1 MFFSGY
7 TTTWFVKAHR
17 TTHYKVWILYKL
29 NQLKKNDKNIGKII
43 WKKKEDNVT
52 ELTHVFKMENPLN
65 KCNKK
70 DIQRYS
76 KNFFKEINLYLQKN
90 PLFSRRIKSDKRF
103 KVRHIRLILKINKTL
118 QTPRQ
123 KLLMLCIWDML
134 KGNGYQGRVRQNTIH
149 RNISSPE
156 RTGILLYQSTMF
168 LKKARGIFKYE
179 KIQGFQHS
187 WILFE
192 KNLLDDPIWSIRR
205 WHIKKE
211 TKLREAM
218 VKKIKKECSEL
229 WIHLR
234 VEQWFSIRITGENIK
249 PQCWDPVSISSKFSP
264 GYSLRMTGLVLRL
277 NNWGNYGYK
286 TKQSYKK

>member
-1 MFFSGY
+1 MNLKRIIPIHWVKEATLWRLYAVWFHLQDILERQNCKKKKPRDCPECRWRNFLRWQMFFSGY

-17 TTHYKVWILYKL
+17 TTHYKVWILCKL

-70 DIQRYS
+70 DIQRYN
-76 KNFFKEINLYLQKN
+76 KNFLKEINLYLQKN

-103 KVRHIRLILKINKTL
+103 KVRHIWLILKINKTL

-134 KGNGYQGRVRQNTIH
+134 KGNGYQGRVRQNIIH

-187 WILFE
+187 WIPFE
-192 KNLLDDPIWSIRR
+192 KNLLDDPIWSIMR

-211 TKLREAM
+211 TKPR
-218 VKKIKKECSEL
+218 S
-229 WIHLR
+229 
-234 VEQWFSIRITGENIK
+234 
-249 PQCWDPVSISSKFSP
+249 
-264 GYSLRMTGLVLRL
+264 
-277 NNWGNYGYK
+277 YG
-286 TKQSYKK
+286 